1 MPRTLLRCI
10 PFSGL
15 DNMCRDLRGK
25 SPTIDVYTAG
35 DEDLVIEAH
44 LHNYSHSDVAITVD
58 RGNLLI
64 HAERQDQDDQK
75 PRSYL
80 IRESSSS
87 FYRSISLPG
96 QADPA
101 LIPAD
106 FKEGI
111 LRGVVPL
118 RRRMIPAQSIAIGSG
133 RSFT

>member
-1 MPRTLLRCI
+1 MPRTLLRST

-15 DNMCRDLRGK
+15 DNMRRDLRGK
-25 SPTIDVYTAG
+25 SPTIDVYTEG
-35 DEDLVIEAH
+35 GEELVIEAH
-44 LHNYSHSDVAITVD
+44 LPNYSHSDVAITVD

-87 FYRSISLPG
+87 FYRSVSLPE

-101 LIPAD
+101 LILAD

-111 LRGVVPL
+111 LRVVVPL
-118 RRRMIPAQSIAIGSG
+118 RRPMSPAQSIPIGSG